1 MEGAAMNLLLEISRF
16 TAEAFVAGL
25 WQGIVLIS
33 TVAIFL
39 RVLPRLSAGVRFAI
53 WGFAFALVAAVPLLH
68 LRMPAV
74 GQSHAPSAL
83 VHLGANWGLAIAG
96 VWAVLMAVRGAQ
108 LVMQAIRLRRIW
120 QRATPIAAGGEILA
134 ALRIGGRTAELCT
147 SPDVDSPSVIGFF
160 SPRLLIP
167 EWLFAELTEP
177 ELRQIV
183 LHECEH
189 LRRRDDW
196 MNLLQKVGLALFPL
210 NPALMW
216 VDRRLSLER
225 ELACDAGVVASTA
238 APFDY
243 ANCLTRLAEHGI
255 RCRNVA
261 LSLSAWSRE
270 SELARRVHSLL
281 RPVRGMS
288 PLQARAS
295 IALLGVGLAGGAV
308 GMARAPRFVSFA
320 DAVSAPVEQ
329 GGAIATT
336 ALSPAAAQAV
346 PVVYREAK
354 QPHATLL
361 KAVLPTANGSHVLSL
376 SKQMTKHKPQQQT
389 QLRSVNAVRALQQP
403 RMVLT
408 TATQTNANAQ
418 RRQVNGDSARQ
429 VYAISTEFSPSYA
442 AVPFGDGWL
451 IIQL

>member
-1 MEGAAMNLLLEISRF
+1 
-16 TAEAFVAGL
+16 
-25 WQGIVLIS
+25 
-33 TVAIFL
+33 
-39 RVLPRLSAGVRFAI
+39 
-53 WGFAFALVAAVPLLH
+53 
-68 LRMPAV
+68 
-74 GQSHAPSAL
+74 
-83 VHLGANWGLAIAG
+83 
-96 VWAVLMAVRGAQ
+96 
-108 LVMQAIRLRRIW
+108 
-120 QRATPIAAGGEILA
+120 
-134 ALRIGGRTAELCT
+134 
-147 SPDVDSPSVIGFF
+147 
-160 SPRLLIP
+160 
-167 EWLFAELTEP
+167 
-177 ELRQIV
+177 
-183 LHECEH
+183 
-189 LRRRDDW
+189 
-196 MNLLQKVGLALFPL
+196 
-210 NPALMW
+210 
-216 VDRRLSLER
+216 
-225 ELACDAGVVASTA
+225 
-238 APFDY
+238 
-243 ANCLTRLAEHGI
+243 
-255 RCRNVA
+255 
-261 LSLSAWSRE
+261 
-270 SELARRVHSLL
+270 
-281 RPVRGMS
+281 
-288 PLQARAS
+288 
-295 IALLGVGLAGGAV
+295 
-308 GMARAPRFVSFA
+308 MARAPRFVSFA